1 MLSESS
7 YLTAIYV
14 YVGSACIILLYL
26 CWWLGRHWRP
36 AWVALVV
43 LLTAVLLLTPAY
55 PKAGVDTMAPAVI
68 VAAFQILT
76 QDIDSAQHALKP
88 LVFFSEVAVVIALLL
103 RLLVFRRPRKVTAS
117 TAKRPLQS

>member
-1 MLSESS
+1 MLNDRF
-7 YLTAIYV
+7 
-14 YVGSACIILLYL
+14 IL
-26 CWWLGRHWRP
+26 RHL
-36 AWVALVV
+36 VAGAAAL
-43 LLTAVLLLTPAY
+43 LLLTPAY

>member
-36 AWVALVV
+36 AWVVLVV

-117 TAKRPLQS
+117 TAKRPVQS

>member
-26 CWWLGRHWRP
+26 GWWLGRHWRP
-36 AWVALVV
+36 AWVVLVV

-55 PKAGVDTMAPAVI
+55 PRAGVDTMAPAVI

-117 TAKRPLQS
+117 TAKRPVQS